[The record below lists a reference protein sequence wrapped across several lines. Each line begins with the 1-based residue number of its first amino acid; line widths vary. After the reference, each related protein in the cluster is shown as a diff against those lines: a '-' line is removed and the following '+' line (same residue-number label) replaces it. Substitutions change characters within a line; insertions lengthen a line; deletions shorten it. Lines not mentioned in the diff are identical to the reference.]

1 MINGNDQAKIS
12 LQSLFNKYLSLQSDS
27 STAASILRRTNPTAT
42 PISTRTFMMAAILNI
57 SSAALHVEE
66 SAPPP
71 LLLLPCD
78 VALNELTTLAKHCS
92 VDTGKPRDTTV
103 LLWALRPPKEFSAP
117 RYTTLFILFWVL
129 LLLLEL
135 NKAAVTVAEV
145 SPVVVMAIAN
155 ANPSTIWMLKA
166 K

>member
-1 MINGNDQAKIS
+1 MINGNDLAKIS
-12 LQSLFNKYLSLQSDS
+12 LQSLFNKYLSLHSDS

-71 LLLLPCD
+71 LLLPCD